1 MLDEADER
9 RLDGLHVL
17 VAEDDHIQCD
27 GIVACITD
35 FGATVVGPAHNLS
48 EAHQL
53 VTSNSIDIAVVDID
67 LGDGDTFDLARVLQ
81 SKGLPSFLRPDI
93 IAARYRPILGTS
105 GAWKSPLPKTH
116 WSARSST
123 PLAELDTNCRCMTAG
138 CRQGQI
144 GSPTFS

>member
-81 SKGLPSFLRPDI
+81 SKGLPFI
-93 IAARYRPILGTS
+93 FATGY
-105 GAWKSPLPKTH
+105 
-116 WSARSST
+116 
-123 PLAELDTNCRCMTAG
+123 NCRKVPPDFGHVRCLEKPFTEDALVSSLVDAISQT
-138 CRQGQI
+138 RH
-144 GSPTFS
+144 